1 MAARNT
7 SEVAKKTFE
16 AIEGAKVIAAA
27 VENMNPPASGG
38 QDWVL
43 SDFSLHAVIEA
54 AISGLAKNLGLMT
67 DKPSSQR

>member
-27 VENMNPPASGG
+27 VENMNPRA
-38 QDWVL
+38 DWVL
-43 SDFSLHAVIEA
+43 SDFSLHAVVEA